1 MLTALNKTS
10 KTYRLMNTDL
20 IHERL
25 QMFLRLSS
33 EFLFVFNQSE
43 FNHLKLNIQT
53 LRSIIFHPEK
63 IEKNKFWY

>member
-10 KTYRLMNTDL
+10 KTYRLMNTEL
-20 IHERL
+20 IYERS

-43 FNHLKLNIQT
+43 
-53 LRSIIFHPEK
+53 
-63 IEKNKFWY
+63 